1 MERGGNTS
9 LPTGFMNNFLS
20 MPACGADLLA
30 RLKTY
35 AYVIFILV
43 IFGILIHVFERG
55 AALQAVAYTLLLFV
69 TGFNLYIQLS
79 QCIPTATSRS
89 NRNNSTNRQQSQ

>member
-1 MERGGNTS
+1 MERGNTS

-20 MPACGADLLA
+20 MPTCGTDLLA

-55 AALQAVAYTLLLFV
+55 AALQAIAYTLLFFV

-79 QCIPTATSRS
+79 QCMPTTSRS